1 MSINTASSTISPEL
15 IIQNITFPV
24 TTFNLTQRC
33 SNHKIN
39 LPYSFVLFRH
49 TFDTLQMNKSRFRK
63 NTTRPRQAAVSC
75 TVVSRSS

>member
-15 IIQNITFPV
+15 KIQNITFPV
-24 TTFNLTQRC
+24 TTFNSTLFEPE
-33 SNHKIN
+33 IN